1 MMQYDPYKPRFPRG
15 QVLESL
21 QNTSLVHPL
30 LRDDFVPYFRRKNP
44 KGYHHDLGAMDV
56 FLDNFGILVREQFS
70 NEQFVSYTEAV
81 KSMLNVWQRLQ
92 WLVLQREPY
101 WGEYMNSKRQ
111 ANAGEPR
118 SLLRLYGDD
127 DWSRVPSSLWY
138 GTHNSCLQEAKSDS
152 NPFLRIFDGKE
163 FLCPG
168 DSNGLHPSPAY
179 PFADWDPSNLVEPGY
194 WERGNDV
201 VSPSQERP
209 GGFGI
214 ILPPDMS
221 PTVDTLKLLPPQ
233 EATPDL
239 PPRVGRRAE
248 DLALYE
254 QVHRDQGMLG
264 TCAAFAVCMALD
276 LLLAREGQRIQFSP
290 SWLHCQTWTDGR
302 AGRRLSDVV
311 GYVKQQLPCE
321 ESVFPYEPD
330 KLKDWK
336 YSQGDW
342 WTEAMV
348 ENSDLLSDKFDTPEI
363 LELDVRDVS
372 RIKTLLASGWLVIAA
387 TAITDEMW
395 QNGFHRLGYLTA
407 PLYGQKRVDGHAWLL
422 VGYDHIDGNQQWKYQ
437 GHFLVLNSWP
447 DRKDTSPLGRGVCTL
462 PFVTLLTEGIEAYAI
477 RLRS

>member
-1 MMQYDPYKPRFPRG
+1 
-15 QVLESL
+15 
-21 QNTSLVHPL
+21 
-30 LRDDFVPYFRRKNP
+30 
-44 KGYHHDLGAMDV
+44 
-56 FLDNFGILVREQFS
+56 
-70 NEQFVSYTEAV
+70 
-81 KSMLNVWQRLQ
+81 
-92 WLVLQREPY
+92 
-101 WGEYMNSKRQ
+101 
-111 ANAGEPR
+111 
-118 SLLRLYGDD
+118 
-127 DWSRVPSSLWY
+127 
-138 GTHNSCLQEAKSDS
+138 
-152 NPFLRIFDGKE
+152 
-163 FLCPG
+163 
-168 DSNGLHPSPAY
+168 
-179 PFADWDPSNLVEPGY
+179 
-194 WERGNDV
+194 
-201 VSPSQERP
+201 
-209 GGFGI
+209 
-214 ILPPDMS
+214 
-221 PTVDTLKLLPPQ
+221 
-233 EATPDL
+233 
-239 PPRVGRRAE
+239 
-248 DLALYE
+248 
-254 QVHRDQGMLG
+254 
-264 TCAAFAVCMALD
+264 
-276 LLLAREGQRIQFSP
+276 
-290 SWLHCQTWTDGR
+290 
-302 AGRRLSDVV
+302 LSDVV